1 MAIKLD
7 PDATDTDIKKTLAS
21 KKKRSLSDSVIGG
34 AGEGE
39 GRATAAVSH
48 ARVAPSACSRGPFSG
63 ATAAGAGSNKACGR
77 WRPLDV
83 RADVLL
89 RGAL

>member
-7 PDATDTDIKKTLAS
+7 PDATHTDIKKTLAS
-21 KKKRSLSDSVIGG
+21 KKKKKDHCQSDRNKR
-34 AGEGE
+34 EGE
-39 GRATAAVSH
+39 EAQPPFHTLTS
-48 ARVAPSACSRGPFSG
+48 PLSRGRISG

-77 WRPLDV
+77 WWPLDV